1 MVGSIGGKKLFF
13 SSYFQRYS
21 LGVSYSCQSIRYCFS
36 WIGYKKKETKMTVIC
51 PYCGKEIDVARK
63 IEDEYAGVT
72 LIICPFCNKEF
83 AINFI

>member
-1 MVGSIGGKKLFF
+1 
-13 SSYFQRYS
+13 
-21 LGVSYSCQSIRYCFS
+21 
-36 WIGYKKKETKMTVIC
+36 MTVIC